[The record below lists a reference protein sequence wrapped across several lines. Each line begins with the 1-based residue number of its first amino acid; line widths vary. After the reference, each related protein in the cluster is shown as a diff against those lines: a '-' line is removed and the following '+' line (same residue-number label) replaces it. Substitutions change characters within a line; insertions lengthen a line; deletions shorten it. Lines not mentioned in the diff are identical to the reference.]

1 MGVGMVGC
9 GPTGQLATHAS
20 RAGQTAAAGYRAC
33 DAARSCEIHGFEE
46 VYSEGA
52 RASPSSSPSPSRRG
66 REARPFASLVSSSL
80 LLFCSAP
87 QSRSLLSGFLE
98 VCFLNFV
105 SRSLLL
111 FCFAPQSR
119 SLLSGCLAVRRLS
132 ELALPCVKDPRS
144 KEILNRP
151 VNWNQLVWCPRNP
164 VHSPLPS
171 PQLAVLS
178 SQQLAVLLHTLGAT
192 FWVLRSSTTF

>member
-1 MGVGMVGC
+1 MFVCWLRSNGSARHGRSLAQHR
-9 GPTGQLATHAS
+9 PLPQDTGHVTPPDPVKSMDLK
-20 RAGQTAAAGYRAC
+20 
-33 DAARSCEIHGFEE
+33 GFT
-46 VYSEGA
+46 VRV

-119 SLLSGCLAVRRLS
+119 SLLSGRLAVRRLS

-192 FWVLRSSTTF
+192 FWALRSSTTF